1 MLISEIDLYETL
13 KEKLGP
19 EEAKQIVEFLK
30 QQAQSE
36 VRLVTDEIFQK
47 IDHALQEMKTLEEQ
61 GIDITKEEIKK
72 QIEEALKNIETVIES
87 KIGELSKKVSKID
100 LAIEKVDG
108 IESKLGEIN
117 AKLDEI
123 NGKTGGVKGLMFFL
137 WLLLIGTVIFDIL
150 LNVPSTREAILT
162 ALTGGAK

>member
-1 MLISEIDLYETL
+1 MLVSEIDLYETL

-19 EEAKQIVEFLK
+19 DEAKQIVEFLK

-36 VRLVTDEIFQK
+36 VRLITDEIFQK
-47 IDHALQEMKTLEEQ
+47 IDHALQEMKAVEEK
-61 GIDITKEEIKK
+61 GINITKEEIKK
-72 QIEEALKNIETVIES
+72 QIEEALKNIETIVDTKVNEV
-87 KIGELSKKVSKID
+87 SKKLSKID
-100 LAIEKVDG
+100 LAIEKIDG
-108 IESKLGEIN
+108 IESKIGEMN
-117 AKLDEI
+117 NKLDEI

-150 LNVPSTREAILT
+150 LNIPSTREAILS

>member
-1 MLISEIDLYETL
+1 MLVSEIDLYETL

-19 EEAKQIVEFLK
+19 DEAKQIVEFLK

-36 VRLVTDEIFQK
+36 VRLITDEIFQK
-47 IDHALQEMKTLEEQ
+47 IDHALQEMKAVEEK
-61 GIDITKEEIKK
+61 GINITKEEIKK
-72 QIEEALKNIETVIES
+72 QIGEALKNIETIVDTKVSEV
-87 KIGELSKKVSKID
+87 SKKLSKID
-100 LAIEKVDG
+100 LAIEKIDG
-108 IESKLGEIN
+108 IESKIGEMN
-117 AKLDEI
+117 NKLDEI

-150 LNVPSTREAILT
+150 LNIPSTREAILS